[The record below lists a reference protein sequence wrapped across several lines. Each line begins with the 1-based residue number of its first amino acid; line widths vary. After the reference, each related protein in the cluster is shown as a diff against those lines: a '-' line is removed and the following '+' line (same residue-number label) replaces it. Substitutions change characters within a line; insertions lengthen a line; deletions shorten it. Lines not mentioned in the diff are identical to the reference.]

1 MVIVCCVCNKI
12 VKKVI
17 NNDIE
22 KENRKMEKLKMR
34 KEIVFSDELFDTH
47 VKKAAQVFTEEN
59 MKELILEKEDSV
71 MKLLIVRMMLMKQIQ
86 STHLENRIFGKT
98 LAKLEE
104 RRKIISTAL
113 KQQQQVGDEKKRLAK
128 KELDRQKKLMQER
141 EHGETIEPEHQQVSF
156 GNERLDTDN
165 EFRQFQQEREE
176 LSLNIMK
183 EERAKQ
189 QEKLKRKHAQM
200 LFFENNSEST
210 TEVSAKM
217 KMMKANKHLVD
228 QSNKRIF
235 RKMEEIERK
244 RHQIMKAQ
252 IKNFTEHNTKE
263 IKTDSGSKQI
273 LDTETTKSKEEIEE
287 IDFQR
292 NAEILQKNYLAIA
305 AKYKTEGMTEDR
317 INLDNVDIDDGLK
330 DSDQRI
336 QTILASTDDE
346 YLLYDDSDFE
356 DDIVYDTYDYG
367 YEYQYDYDETL
378 NISAE
383 PKTGIERR
391 DMSYQVLNDNT
402 DTNELRSNNQGKNN
416 LSRVADIDKNRYK

>member
-1 MVIVCCVCNKI
+1 
-12 VKKVI
+12 
-17 NNDIE
+17 
-22 KENRKMEKLKMR
+22 MEKLKLR
-34 KEIVFSDELFDTH
+34 NEIVFSDELFDTH

-59 MKELILEKEDSV
+59 MKELILEKEDAA
-71 MKLLIVRMMLMKQIQ
+71 MKLVIVRMMLMKQIQ
-86 STHLENRIFGKT
+86 STDIENRIFGKT

-113 KQQQQVGDEKKRLAK
+113 KQQQQVGDEKKLLAK
-128 KELDRQKKLMQER
+128 EELDRQKKLMQER
-141 EHGETIEPEHQQVSF
+141 EHGETIELRKPEHQQLSF

-183 EERAKQ
+183 EEQAKQ
-189 QEKLKRKHAQM
+189 KEELRRKHAQM

-210 TEVSAKM
+210 TELSAKM

-235 RKMEEIERK
+235 RKMEEIEKK
-244 RHQIMKAQ
+244 RQQIKKAQ
-252 IKNFTEHNTKE
+252 IESFTEHNRKE
-263 IKTDSGSKQI
+263 KKTNSGSKQI
-273 LDTETTKSKEEIEE
+273 LDTETTKSKKEIEN
-287 IDFQR
+287 IDFER

-305 AKYKTEGMTEDR
+305 AKYKTEGMKEDA
-317 INLDNVDIDDGLK
+317 INLNNVDIDDGFK

-346 YLLYDDSDFE
+346 YLLYDDSYYE

-383 PKTGIERR
+383 PRTVIERR

-402 DTNELRSNNQGKNN
+402 ATNELRSNNQGRNN
-416 LSRVADIDKNRYK
+416 LSRVADIDRNRYKLLL